1 MILYHGTSKENAESI
16 KRNGFS
22 SEYAGKNWGST
33 YGKAIYF
40 TNCYK
45 TGKCYAGLS
54 GEVLTVYIENVNY
67 LKLDK
72 DYSPTDKKHIR
83 EIKSIIMYVMFNSN
97 KNCLLN
103 YHENEYIFFGKFR
116 YRIIN

>member
-22 SEYAGKNWGST
+22 LEYTCKNLGST

-45 TGKCYAGLS
+45 TAKCYAGQS
-54 GEVLTVYIENVNY
+54 GEVLTVDIKNVNY

-103 YHENEYIFFGKFR
+103 YNGNEYIFFGNFR
-116 YRIIN
+116 YRII

>member
-1 MILYHGTSKENAESI
+1 MILYHGTSKENADSI
-16 KRNGFS
+16 KINGFS
-22 SEYAGKNWGST
+22 LKYSGKNWGST

-45 TGKCYAGLS
+45 TAQSYAGEF
-54 GEVLTVYIENVNY
+54 GEVITLNIDDINY

-72 DYSPTDKKHIR
+72 DYSPSDKNHIR
-83 EIKSIIMYVMFNSN
+83 QIKAIIMYVKLNSN

-103 YHENEYIFFGKFR
+103 LNENEYIFFNNFT
-116 YRIIN
+116 YELVL

>member
-22 SEYAGKNWGST
+22 SEYIGKNWGST

-45 TGKCYAGLS
+45 TAKCYTGLS
-54 GEVLTVYIENVNY
+54 GVVLTIYIKNVNY
-67 LKLDK
+67 LKLHK
-72 DYSPTDKKHIR
+72 DYSPNDKKHIK
-83 EIKSIIMYVMFNSN
+83 EIKSIIMYLLINSN

-103 YHENEYIFFGKFR
+103 YNENEYIFFNRFT
-116 YRIIN
+116 YIIIS

>member
-16 KRNGFS
+16 KRNEFS
-22 SEYAGKNWGST
+22 FEYIGKNWGST

-45 TGKCYAGLS
+45 TAKCYSGLS
-54 GEVLTVYIENVNY
+54 GVVLIVNIENIDY
-67 LKLDK
+67 QKLHK
-72 DYSPTDKKHIR
+72 DYSPNDKKHIR
-83 EIKSIIMYVMFNSN
+83 QIKSIIMNLLINSS

-103 YHENEYIFFGKFR
+103 YYENEYIFFKTFK
-116 YRIIN
+116 YIIIS

>member
-22 SEYAGKNWGST
+22 LEYVGKSWGST
-33 YGKAIYF
+33 YGKVIYF

-45 TGKCYAGLS
+45 TAKCYS
-54 GEVLTVYIENVNY
+54 GSEGYVLTVDIDNVNY

-72 DYSPTDKKHIR
+72 DYSPNNNNHITQ
-83 EIKSIIMYVMFNSN
+83 IKSIIMYVKINTN

-103 YHENEYIFFGKFR
+103 YSENEYIFFNKFN
-116 YRIIN
+116 YRIIL

>member
-22 SEYAGKNWGST
+22 LEYTGKNWGST

-45 TGKCYAGLS
+45 TAKCYAGQS
-54 GEVLTVYIENVNY
+54 GEVLTVDIKNVNY

-72 DYSPTDKKHIR
+72 DYSQTDKKHIR

-103 YHENEYIFFGKFR
+103 YNENEYIFFGNFR

>member
-22 SEYAGKNWGST
+22 LEYAGKNWGST

-45 TGKCYAGLS
+45 TAQYYAGHI
-54 GEVLTVYIENVNY
+54 GEVLTVKIENVNY
-67 LKLDK
+67 LKLNK
-72 DYSPTDKKHIR
+72 DYSPTNKKHIR
-83 EIKSIIMYVMFNSN
+83 EIKSIIMYVMINSN
-97 KNCLLN
+97 KNCFLN
-103 YHENEYIFFGKFR
+103 YNENEYIFFNGFK
-116 YRIIN
+116 YTIIS

>member
-1 MILYHGTSKENAESI
+1 MILYHGTSNENAESI

-22 SEYAGKNWGST
+22 SEYSGQNWGST

-45 TGKCYAGLS
+45 TATCYAGQS
-54 GEVLTVYIENVNY
+54 GEVLTVDIENVNY

-72 DYSPTDKKHIR
+72 DYSPNDKKHIR
-83 EIKSIIMYVMFNSN
+83 EIKSVIMYVIFNST

-103 YHENEYIFFGKFR
+103 YNENE
-116 YRIIN
+116 